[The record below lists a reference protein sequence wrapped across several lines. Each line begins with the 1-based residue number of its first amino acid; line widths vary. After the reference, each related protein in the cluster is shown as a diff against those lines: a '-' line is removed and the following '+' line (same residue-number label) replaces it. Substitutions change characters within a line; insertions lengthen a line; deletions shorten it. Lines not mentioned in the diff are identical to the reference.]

1 MKLKRVHSVPSV
13 KLTGRVPG
21 ELHADLTA
29 YADYY
34 CEVLHESIA
43 AWPLV
48 IQILRTFIDSDREFH
63 AWQRRRRNGGAAGPD
78 TEPSEMRARG

>member
-1 MKLKRVHSVPSV
+1 MKLKPVHSLPSV

-34 CEVLHESIA
+34 REVLDEPIA
-43 AWPLV
+43 VWPLV
-48 IQILRTFIDSDREFH
+48 IQILQTFMDSDREFH
-63 AWQRRRRNGGAAGPD
+63 AWRRRRRNGDAARPD
-78 TEPSEMRARG
+78 AEPSEMPARG

>member
-1 MKLKRVHSVPSV
+1 MKLKLVHSLPSV

-29 YADYY
+29 YSDYY
-34 CEVLHESIA
+34 REVLHEPIA

-48 IQILRTFIDSDREFH
+48 IQILRTFIDSDREFQ
-63 AWQRRRRNGGAAGPD
+63 AWRRRHRKGGAARPD
-78 TEPSEMRARG
+78 VEPSEMRARG